1 MSRWLRVNEMS
12 DKFLQTLKLYEHIF
26 DDSFPTIP
34 MSGRT
39 EEEMIDII
47 SKCVSEKKDVYAMG
61 YLDIDAVY

>member
-1 MSRWLRVNEMS
+1 MG
-12 DKFLQTLKLYEHIF
+12 DKLLQALELYENTF

-61 YLDIDAVY
+61 YLDINAVY

>member
-1 MSRWLRVNEMS
+1 MG
-12 DKFLQTLKLYEHIF
+12 DKLLQVLELYEKAF

-39 EEEMIDII
+39 EEEMIDTI
-47 SKCVSEKKDVYAMG
+47 SKCVSEKKDVYEMG

>member
-1 MSRWLRVNEMS
+1 MG
-12 DKFLQTLKLYEHIF
+12 DKLLQVLELYENTF

-47 SKCVSEKKDVYAMG
+47 NKCVAAKKDVYEMG
-61 YLDIDAVY
+61 YLDIKAVY